1 MSQAS
6 PGALGRFIREQRQL
20 AQLSL
25 REMARL
31 ASVSNAYLSQVE
43 RGLHEPS
50 IRVLN
55 ALADVLEVPMED
67 LLRGHA
73 GRSTDSG
80 GGDATVETSIK
91 KDPGLT
97 RSQKDSL
104 LADYRSYLR
113 DTDLPQPEI

>member
-1 MSQAS
+1 MSQPE

-20 AQLSL
+20 ARLSL

-55 ALADVLEVPMED
+55 ALADALEVPVED
-67 LLRGHA
+67 MLAGHGA
-73 GRSTDSG
+73 SSTESVGSG
-80 GGDATVETSIK
+80 ATVEASIHRDAK
-91 KDPGLT
+91 LT
-97 RSQKDSL
+97 RRQKEAL
-104 LADYRSYLR
+104 LAVYRSYLLTDQR
-113 DTDLPQPEI
+113 QTDT